1 MRNHFEIER
10 MTACPRNIAT
20 VVVSQCLPVSP
31 CCCPLSLPF
40 NPFCS
45 YFYPLWHWSAQ
56 NLQVMEMTMCLPQLL
71 SSPTVIIKQPR
82 HLPAW
87 KTNKTKVSSYF
98 GLFFYLLSFLPFYVK
113 SPQQAGAEAVERGWG
128 GHTHVSFVVRTNK
141 HSRRTIRNLRKKA
154 KVEEAAEEEGQL
166 PVSQSELLFVARVRD
181 LLNLWN
187 YFTCI
192 SDSRS
197 PHSLH
202 PPTILVFVPSIWSIP
217 AAVIVLFRRLI
228 SSGFTY
234 HVAGQNFYATS
245 YVAG

>member
-1 MRNHFEIER
+1 
-10 MTACPRNIAT
+10 MTLVSTKLASHGNDHVLAT
-20 VVVSQCLPVSP
+20 PP
-31 CCCPLSLPF
+31 
-40 NPFCS
+40 
-45 YFYPLWHWSAQ
+45 
-56 NLQVMEMTMCLPQLL
+56 LL

-113 SPQQAGAEAVERGWG
+113 SPQQARAGGRGW
-128 GHTHVSFVVRTNK
+128 HTHVSFVVRTNK

-154 KVEEAAEEEGQL
+154 KVEEEAEEEGQL
-166 PVSQSELLFVARVRD
+166 PVSLSELLFVARVCD

-197 PHSLH
+197 VCSNLPPHPTLSPFSFLCRPFGQFLRLSLCYSDALSLQDLH
-202 PPTILVFVPSIWSIP
+202 TMWLGKTFTQLHMWQG
-217 AAVIVLFRRLI
+217 RRKE
-228 SSGFTY
+228 
-234 HVAGQNFYATS
+234 A
-245 YVAG
+245 

>member
-1 MRNHFEIER
+1 ML
-10 MTACPRNIAT
+10 AT
-20 VVVSQCLPVSP
+20 PPTLLP
-31 CCCPLSLPF
+31 
-40 NPFCS
+40 
-45 YFYPLWHWSAQ
+45 HR
-56 NLQVMEMTMCLPQLL
+56 
-71 SSPTVIIKQPR
+71 TVIIKQPR

-113 SPQQAGAEAVERGWG
+113 SPQQAGRGRGW
-128 GHTHVSFVVRTNK
+128 HTHVSFVVRTNK

-154 KVEEAAEEEGQL
+154 KVEEEAEEEGQL
-166 PVSQSELLFVARVRD
+166 PVSLSELLFVARVRD

-197 PHSLH
+197 VCSNLPLQPHSL
-202 PPTILVFVPSIWSIP
+202 PILVFVPSIWSIP

-234 HVAGQNFYATS
+234 HVAWQNFYATS

>member
-1 MRNHFEIER
+1 M
-10 MTACPRNIAT
+10 
-20 VVVSQCLPVSP
+20 SQKYSYSRCLPVSP
-31 CCCPLSLPF
+31 CCCPPHSPLIPSAATFIHYDIGQHKTCKSWKWPCACHTSSPLLP
-40 NPFCS
+40 
-45 YFYPLWHWSAQ
+45 
-56 NLQVMEMTMCLPQLL
+56 
-71 SSPTVIIKQPR
+71 PTVIIKQPR

-113 SPQQAGAEAVERGWG
+113 SPQQVGRGRWL

-154 KVEEAAEEEGQL
+154 KVEEEAEEEGQL
-166 PVSQSELLFVARVRD
+166 PVSLSELLFVARVRD

-197 PHSLH
+197 VCSNLPPSPHSL
-202 PPTILVFVPSIWSIP
+202 PILGFVPSIWSIP

-234 HVAGQNFYATS
+234 HVAWQNFYATS